1 MATLTT
7 DKIISEL
14 ESYFEDKYQY
24 VFWYD
29 DKAQFKDI
37 IDQIASNLNEV
48 RLYKAQ
54 ANQQFKTKID
64 LLSDSQHKYLI
75 YAPYERPKIQ
85 ENYLTDLEHYSK
97 LFTADATQIILE
109 ELNLS
114 VNKLSFVKL
123 SGNHP

>member
-14 ESYFEDKYQY
+14 KNYFEDKYQY

-48 RLYKAQ
+48 KLYKAQ
-54 ANQQFKTKID
+54 ANQQFKTKIN

-75 YAPYERPKIQ
+75 
-85 ENYLTDLEHYSK
+85 LCTL
-97 LFTADATQIILE
+97 
-109 ELNLS
+109 
-114 VNKLSFVKL
+114 
-123 SGNHP
+123 